1 MNERSLRVLEFNKIK
16 ENLRKYAVTSGG
28 KELVDNLAP
37 YSSAYEV
44 REALEESRE
53 ALELLIKKGNP
64 PFEGLHDVR
73 EGIERAKKGGCL
85 NPAQLL
91 YIGNMLRC
99 TSRIQEYLTRK
110 EEEESFPKLED
121 LAYILTPIKN
131 LENEIENAIVSE
143 EEISDRASSTLHNIR
158 RSLKEKNSSVRDKIN
173 SIVRSNAKYL
183 QDAIYTMRGD
193 RYVLPVKAEY
203 KGAVPGLVHDQS
215 STGATLFIEPMSLV
229 NLNNEIKELKLKE
242 QAEIER
248 ILWALSKKVK
258 DNSDVCSSNM
268 KILLQIDFIFAKG
281 KYASSI
287 DGMMPKVNEDGSFNL
302 VGAKH
307 PLIDRDKVVPSD
319 IYLGK
324 NFSVLMVTGP
334 NTGGKTVTIKTVGLL
349 HLMGMSGLLIP
360 TRDDSSISFYREVF
374 ADIGD
379 EQSIEQSLSTF
390 SSHLT
395 NIVGI
400 MREADRDSLVLFDE
414 LGAGT
419 DPTEGAALA
428 TAIIETLKERGTKII
443 GTTHYSELKGY
454 ALKTPGVENASV
466 EFDVET
472 LRPTYRL
479 LIGVPGKSNAFEISR
494 RLGLDD
500 FVIEKAKGFVSEEN
514 MQFEDLIR
522 DLQEKSIIANRDAR
536 EAERIKIETEKI
548 KRTYEE
554 KLKRLETTR
563 DKAYNEARRE
573 AKEIISAA
581 KDEADEILKAMRE
594 LEKLGISGGGRKRLE
609 EERKKLKDSLEDR
622 EKALI
627 KERENAGEVIEKVT
641 LGMEAFLPS
650 LNQKVI
656 IISMPDNRG
665 EVQVEAG
672 IMKISVKLKDLRKA
686 EKTKEEKVRKKREV
700 KLNLRSVES
709 RLDLRGLDAEE
720 KVRKKREVKLNLRS
734 VESRLDLRGLDAE
747 EACYRTDK
755 YLDEAYMA
763 NLGEV
768 TIVHGKGTGILRKAI
783 NDMLKRHPH
792 VKSYRLGAYGEG
804 GDGVTMVEL
813 K

>member
-656 IISMPDNRG
+656 IISMPDNKG

-686 EKTKEEKVRKKREV
+686 EKTK
-700 KLNLRSVES
+700 
-709 RLDLRGLDAEE
+709 EE

>member
-1 MNERSLRVLEFNKIK
+1 MNERSIRVLEFYKIK
-16 ENLRKYAVTSGG
+16 EKLRKYAVTSGG
-28 KELVDNLAP
+28 KELVDKLAP

-91 YIGNMLRC
+91 YIGTMLRC

-110 EEEESFPKLED
+110 EEEESFLKLED

-158 RSLKEKNSSVRDKIN
+158 RSLKEKNSSVREKIN

-479 LIGVPGKSNAFEISR
+479 LIGVPGKSNAFEISK

-594 LEKLGISGGGRKRLE
+594 LEKFGISGGGRKRLE

-627 KERENAGEVIEKVT
+627 KERENAGEAIEKIT

-656 IISMPDNRG
+656 IISMPDNKG

-672 IMKISVKLKDLRKA
+672 IMKINVKLKDLRKA
-686 EKTKEEKVRKKREV
+686 EKTK
-700 KLNLRSVES
+700 
-709 RLDLRGLDAEE
+709 EE

>member
-1 MNERSLRVLEFNKIK
+1 
-16 ENLRKYAVTSGG
+16 
-28 KELVDNLAP
+28 
-37 YSSAYEV
+37 
-44 REALEESRE
+44 
-53 ALELLIKKGNP
+53 
-64 PFEGLHDVR
+64 
-73 EGIERAKKGGCL
+73 
-85 NPAQLL
+85 
-91 YIGNMLRC
+91 MLRC

-110 EEEESFPKLED
+110 EEEESFLKLED

-158 RSLKEKNSSVRDKIN
+158 RSLKEKNSSVREKIN

-479 LIGVPGKSNAFEISR
+479 LIGVPGKSNAFEISK

-594 LEKLGISGGGRKRLE
+594 LEKFGISGGGRKRLE

-627 KERENAGEVIEKVT
+627 KERENAGEAIEKVT

-656 IISMPDNRG
+656 IISMPDNKG

-672 IMKISVKLKDLRKA
+672 IMKINVKLKDLRKA
-686 EKTKEEKVRKKREV
+686 EKTK
-700 KLNLRSVES
+700 
-709 RLDLRGLDAEE
+709 EE

>member
-16 ENLRKYAVTSGG
+16 EKLRKYAVTSGG
-28 KELVDNLAP
+28 KELIDNLAP
-37 YSSAYEV
+37 YSSTYEV

-656 IISMPDNRG
+656 IISMPDNKG

-720 KVRKKREVKLNLRS
+720 
-734 VESRLDLRGLDAE
+734 
-747 EACYRTDK
+747 ACYRTDK
-755 YLDEAYMA
+755 YLDEAYMS

>member
-16 ENLRKYAVTSGG
+16 EKLRKYAVTSGG

-44 REALEESRE
+44 RETLEESRE

-64 PFEGLHDVR
+64 PFEGLHDVW

-158 RSLKEKNSSVRDKIN
+158 RSLKEKNSSVREKIN

-307 PLIDRDKVVPSD
+307 PLIDKDKVVPSD

-627 KERENAGEVIEKVT
+627 KERENAGEAIEKVT

-656 IISMPDNRG
+656 IISMPDNKG

-672 IMKISVKLKDLRKA
+672 IMKINVKLKDLRKA
-686 EKTKEEKVRKKREV
+686 EKTK
-700 KLNLRSVES
+700 
-709 RLDLRGLDAEE
+709 EE

>member
-1 MNERSLRVLEFNKIK
+1 MNERSIRVLEFYKIK
-16 ENLRKYAVTSGG
+16 EKLRKYAVTSGG
-28 KELVDNLAP
+28 KELVDKLAP

-91 YIGNMLRC
+91 YIGTMLRC

-110 EEEESFPKLED
+110 EEEESFLKLED

-158 RSLKEKNSSVRDKIN
+158 RSLKEKNSSVREKIN

-479 LIGVPGKSNAFEISR
+479 LIGVPGKSNAFEISK

-594 LEKLGISGGGRKRLE
+594 LEKFGISGGGRKRLE

-627 KERENAGEVIEKVT
+627 KERENAGEAIEKVT

-656 IISMPDNRG
+656 IISMPDNKG
-665 EVQVEAG
+665 EVQVEAC
-672 IMKISVKLKDLRKA
+672 IMKINVKLKDLRKA
-686 EKTKEEKVRKKREV
+686 EKTK
-700 KLNLRSVES
+700 
-709 RLDLRGLDAEE
+709 EE

>member
-131 LENEIENAIVSE
+131 LENEIEYAIVSE

-319 IYLGK
+319 IYLGN

-656 IISMPDNRG
+656 IISMPDNKG

-686 EKTKEEKVRKKREV
+686 EKTK
-700 KLNLRSVES
+700 
-709 RLDLRGLDAEE
+709 EE